1 MLLLLVLLLLV
12 LPLLLQ
18 TPFSK
23 HSRNGKTPPNFVRFG
38 NEAKHHLI
46 SCRKRRKSSCNNSP
60 RRLERPFGNPKNQ
73 ILTAA
78 AGAAADGCCCC
89 RCCCYCYHQ
98 VYVPALCPMPLAVC
112 YVPALCPIP
121 LLLLLVVVVVVVQVL
136 VLVVVVAVL
145 LLLLLSKEAA
155 APTGCWL
162 LPAAC
167 WLPAAG
173 LLTG

>member
-1 MLLLLVLLLLV
+1 MFRFKQLFSSSSLLLLLLLFLFLFFLLLLLLLMLLLLLRMFVLLLLVLLLLV

-73 ILTAA
+73 ILLLLVLLLMAA
-78 AGAAADGCCCC
+78 AAAAAAATATIKFMFLHCVQCRLQFVMFLHCVQYRCCCC
-89 RCCCYCYHQ
+89 
-98 VYVPALCPMPLAVC
+98 
-112 YVPALCPIP
+112 
-121 LLLLLVVVVVVVQVL
+121 
-136 VLVVVVAVL
+136 
-145 LLLLLSKEAA
+145 
-155 APTGCWL
+155 W
-162 LPAAC
+162 
-167 WLPAAG
+167 
-173 LLTG
+173 